1 MSNNNNDKRDELIRR
16 FYKMGNKM
24 AEDKVKYESGLWPSY
39 YILDDEKSIK
49 WNREEVEKHNK
60 EIKALYDAQCEDS
73 AQTQSQLM
81 RETYQY
87 YRDEWQEKLPK
98 FNYAL
103 FAELWDRAC
112 YEDDLYA
119 DRFNWIDYEL
129 EDLYEYLK
137 LMNQ

>member
-1 MSNNNNDKRDELIRR
+1 MSNNSGMRNELISR
-16 FYKMGNKM
+16 FYKMGNKI
-24 AEDKVKYESGLWPSY
+24 AEDRVKYESGLWPSY

-49 WNREEVEKHNK
+49 WNREEVEKHNR
-60 EIKALYDAQCEDS
+60 EVKALYDVQCEDS
-73 AQTQSQLM
+73 AQTRSQLL

-87 YRDEWQEKLPK
+87 YKDEWQEKLPK

-112 YEDDLYA
+112 YNEDLYTHIF
-119 DRFNWIDYEL
+119 DWIDCEL
-129 EDLYEYLK
+129 EDLHEYFK